1 MSRFIVITLVMFCVV
16 PYLSGQ
22 TKESNTKLFNS
33 AIDLHEKG
41 DQGKAITL
49 FRRVLDSEPDN
60 EVVLYYLGS
69 CYLDEN
75 VSIDSATYFY
85 KKSAELLEDSKY
97 NTDFGIDLFMS
108 YAKAN
113 QLSYNFDE
121 AIKVYKEILK
131 FADPQLTNLQDE
143 INHEIE
149 TSKNAI
155 EMVKNPVKL
164 EVKNLGPNVNSKYDD
179 HSPLVNAD
187 ESLLLFTSRRL
198 SSYAQIMDDGQF
210 SEKIYSSSKV
220 DGQWS
225 PSEIIKSI
233 VKSSSHEAGLCL
245 SSDGTE
251 LYMVINSVKG
261 RDIYVS
267 NYDGETWSEPFMLPE
282 GINSRYDE
290 THASINADKSL
301 LFFTSNRKDSVG
313 HGGLDI
319 YMVRKLPNGKWGT
332 PKNLGD
338 VINTPYDEE
347 TPMIHANGKV
357 LYFSSKGHNTMGG
370 YDIFYSVMNNDSTW
384 SEPVNM
390 GYPINTPDDDFFFVP
405 AVAENRAYMA
415 SSRFEDNY
423 GGSDIYEIEYEAPI
437 EQRLAVVKGQLSS
450 DNPDATWDNV
460 RIKVSEVGSDEVV
473 GVYKPNP
480 ITGKYILILES
491 NKSYDVAYEGEEIE
505 SKQETLKVTND
516 MTYHNAQ
523 QSFKADNVNLIA
535 KAEPQPSGNEVVDSQ
550 TSDVQT
556 VGSHSIGE
564 MADGKYTVQFV
575 ALNKE
580 VKDHKDFSNLDKQ
593 NIFIIKCKDG
603 LYRYVYG
610 SYKTFKDAKEAK
622 QKVIDATGY
631 QDPFVRYLWQLDQ
644 LKAEE

>member
-1 MSRFIVITLVMFCVV
+1 MSRFIVTTLILLCIV
-16 PYLSGQ
+16 PFLTGQ
-22 TKESNTKLFNS
+22 TNESNSKQFD
-33 AIDLHEKG
+33 AAVDLHEKG
-41 DQGKAITL
+41 NQGKAITL

-60 EVVLYYLGS
+60 EIVLYYLGS
-69 CYLDEN
+69 CYLEEN
-75 VSIDSATYFY
+75 LSVDSATYFF
-85 KKSAELLEDSKY
+85 KKSADLLEQADY

-113 QLSYNFDE
+113 QLTYHFDE
-121 AIKVYKEILK
+121 AIKVYKELLK
-131 FADPQLTNLQDE
+131 FVDPQLIDLQAE
-143 INHEIE
+143 INREIE
-149 TSKNAI
+149 TSNYAI

-179 HSPLVNAD
+179 HSPLLNAD

-210 SEKIYSSSKV
+210 SEKIYSSRKV
-220 DGQWS
+220 DGNWS
-225 PSEIIKSI
+225 PSEIITSI

-245 SSDGTE
+245 STDGTE

-290 THASINADKSL
+290 SHASINSDKSL
-301 LFFTSNRKDSVG
+301 LFFTSNRKDTVG
-313 HGGLDI
+313 KGGLDI
-319 YMVRKLPNGKWGT
+319 YMVRKLPNGNWGN

-338 VINTPYDEE
+338 VINTEFDEE
-347 TPMIHANGKV
+347 TPMIHPNGRV

-405 AVAENRAYMA
+405 AVAENKAYMA

-423 GGSDIYEIEYEAPI
+423 GGSDIYEIVYEAPV
-437 EQRLAVVKGQLSS
+437 EQRLAVVKGQLTG
-450 DNPDATWDNV
+450 DNPDATWDDV
-460 RIKVSEVGSDEVV
+460 KIKVSEVGNNEII

-480 ITGKYILILES
+480 VTGKYILILEA
-491 NKSYDVAYEGEEIE
+491 NKSYDVAYEGYGIE
-505 SKQETLKVTND
+505 TKQETLDVTND

-523 QSFKADNVNLIA
+523 QSFKADKVNLVA
-535 KAEPQPSGNEVVDSQ
+535 KDVPPVTSEESGAVQSANIPAA
-550 TSDVQT
+550 DVLK
-556 VGSHSIGE
+556 E
-564 MADGKYTVQFV
+564 KYTVQFV
-575 ALNKE
+575 ALHEE
-580 VKDHKDFSNLDKQ
+580 VKEHKVFSKLDKQ
-593 NIFIIKCKDG
+593 KIVVFKCKDG
-603 LYRYVYG
+603 VYRYVYG
-610 SYKTFKDAKEAK
+610 SYKTFRDAKDAK
-622 QKVIDATGY
+622 QKVIEATGY
-631 QDPFVRYLWQLDQ
+631 KDPFVRFLWQLDQ
-644 LKAEE
+644 LKTEE